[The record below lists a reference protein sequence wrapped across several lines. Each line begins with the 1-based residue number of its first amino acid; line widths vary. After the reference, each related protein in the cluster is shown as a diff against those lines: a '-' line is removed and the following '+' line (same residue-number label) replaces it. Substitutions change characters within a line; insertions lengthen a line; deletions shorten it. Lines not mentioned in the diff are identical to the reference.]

1 MSENDWIALWLSKPR
16 WERYLRACGSDSKEA
31 LELYEWNLQ
40 LAGAI
45 MHDIAHIEVA
55 VRNTYDR
62 TITSLYDSDTHWLF
76 DANSPVLIPL
86 WRNRKGRKRD
96 LNTRNRKSI
105 CDAKQRVR
113 SQRPAP
119 GQVIAELPFG
129 FWRHLTD
136 TAHEKTLWV
145 PYLNRAFPKGT
156 DRKQVEQWLG
166 LINEVRNRA
175 SHHEPLFTPDRRDDL
190 IEAQHAIVTLARM
203 LLPELA
209 GYIQATS
216 NLEKT
221 LEAR

>member
-1 MSENDWIALWLSKPR
+1 MCIR
-16 WERYLRACGSDSKEA
+16 DS
-31 LELYEWNLQ
+31 
-40 LAGAI
+40 
-45 MHDIAHIEVA
+45 
-55 VRNTYDR
+55 
-62 TITSLYDSDTHWLF
+62 
-76 DANSPVLIPL
+76 
-86 WRNRKGRKRD
+86 
-96 LNTRNRKSI
+96 
-105 CDAKQRVR
+105 
-113 SQRPAP
+113 
-119 GQVIAELPFG
+119 
-129 FWRHLTD
+129 
-136 TAHEKTLWV
+136 
-145 PYLNRAFPKGT
+145 NRAFPKGT